1 MTKKKKVENINLI
14 FPEERLTINEDS
26 TVYKVVGRLV
36 SSDHSD
42 VLGLVKDVLEEDYV
56 ALVLIRKNM
65 IEGILCEKENNE
77 SEL

>member
-77 SEL
+77 S

>member
-1 MTKKKKVENINLI
+1 MTKKRVENIDLFFTEN
-14 FPEERLTINEDS
+14 RLTINGDS

-42 VLGLVKDVLEEDYV
+42 VLGLVNDVLKEDYV

-65 IEGILCEKENNE
+65 IEGVLCEKENKE
-77 SEL
+77 

>member
-1 MTKKKKVENINLI
+1 MTKKKVENINL
-14 FPEERLTINEDS
+14 FFTENRLTINGDS

-42 VLGLVKDVLEEDYV
+42 VLGLVNDVLEEDYV

-65 IEGILCEKENNE
+65 IEGVLCEKENKE
-77 SEL
+77 

>member
-42 VLGLVKDVLEEDYV
+42 VLGLVKDVLEEDAV

-77 SEL
+77 S

>member
-1 MTKKKKVENINLI
+1 MTKKRVENIDLFFTEN
-14 FPEERLTINEDS
+14 RLTINGDS

-42 VLGLVKDVLEEDYV
+42 VLGLVNDVLEEDYI

-65 IEGILCEKENNE
+65 IEGVLCEKENKE
-77 SEL
+77 

>member
-26 TVYKVVGRLV
+26 TVYNVVGRLV

>member
-1 MTKKKKVENINLI
+1 MTKNKKVENIDLI

>member
-1 MTKKKKVENINLI
+1 MKKKKIENIDII
-14 FPEERLTINEDS
+14 FPDERLTINGDS

-42 VLGLVKDVLEEDYV
+42 VLGLVNDVLKENYV

-65 IEGILCEKENNE
+65 IEGILCERENNE
-77 SEL
+77 QD

>member
-65 IEGILCEKENNE
+65 IEGVLCEKENNE

>member
-42 VLGLVKDVLEEDYV
+42 VLGLVKDVLEEDAV